1 MSTLREQVVFLWTRL
16 RRQRPAL
23 VLLALLV
30 AGGAA
35 ASLAGPVLLSQY
47 INDTEVGLTT
57 QITLAASLYL
67 LTAFALPVLSVGE
80 SWLATL
86 IAWRSTNQLRLEL
99 FRHCLEQ
106 DLDLLE
112 RQPPGA
118 LITRIDGDVDMLA
131 EFLST
136 FVVRLVTSALILAGV
151 LVVLARIDWRLGVLM
166 AVFIVLCAVALQ
178 APRGP
183 AQRLWHAHRSAS
195 ADEFGTA
202 EELLG
207 GTDDVR
213 ANGATGW
220 AIETYVRRGWAT
232 YTAGRRAQFLASAS
246 WASAQILYGWAT
258 AACLVVATWLFDR
271 HALTVGTVYLVFA
284 YAGAIQTP
292 LQAVSRQLQLLQTAG
307 AALART
313 RELLAER
320 PRVSWPEVS
329 RPVPEGPVEIR
340 VESVGYRYPDSAETL
355 RDVSF
360 RVAPG
365 RRVGV
370 VGRTG
375 SGKTTVAR
383 LLLRFQDPDRGA
395 VRLNGVD
402 LRQAGRDQLRRLV
415 AYVPQEVQLLHA
427 SVRDNLTLFGRSASD
442 RRLLEVLD
450 SVGLSDWLASLPQG
464 LDTPLAPGGRDLSAG
479 QAQLLAAA
487 RAFLVDPGLLVLDEA
502 SSRIDP
508 ATERRLQAAFDRL
521 FEGRTAFI
529 IAHRL
534 ATVRHVD
541 DILVLDRG
549 RVVEF
554 GPREE
559 LEGDPGSRFAAILR
573 GER

>member
-1 MSTLREQVVFLWTRL
+1 
-16 RRQRPAL
+16 
-23 VLLALLV
+23 V

-35 ASLAGPVLLSQY
+35 ASLAGPIVLSEY
-47 INDTEVGLTT
+47 INDIGRPLSA
-57 QITLAASLYL
+57 QITIAAILYL
-67 LTAFALPVLSVGE
+67 ITASALPVLSVGE

-86 IAWRSTNQLRLEL
+86 VAWRSTNQLRLEL

-136 FVVRLVTSALILAGV
+136 FVVRLVTSALVLAGV
-151 LVVLARIDWRLGVLM
+151 LVVMARIDWRLGALM
-166 AVFIVLCAVALQ
+166 AAFIVLCAVALQ
-178 APRGP
+178 APRRP
-183 AQRLWHAHRSAS
+183 SQRLWHAHRRAS
-195 ADEFGTA
+195 AEEFGTA

-213 ANGATGW
+213 SNGATIW

-232 YTAGRRAQFLASAS
+232 YTAGRRAQFLANSSFAG
-246 WASAQILYGWAT
+246 AQVLYGWAT

-284 YAGAIQTP
+284 YASAIQTP

-320 PRVSWPEVS
+320 PRVTWPEVA
-329 RPVPEGPVEIR
+329 RAMPEGPVEIR
-340 VESVGYRYPDSAETL
+340 VEGVAYRYPDSAETL
-355 RDVSF
+355 REVSF

-365 RRVGV
+365 RRLGV

-375 SGKTTVAR
+375 SGKTTLAR

-395 VRLNGVD
+395 VRLSGVD
-402 LRQAGRDQLRRLV
+402 LRQVGRAQLRQLV
-415 AYVPQEVQLLHA
+415 AYVPQDVQLLHA
-427 SVRDNLTLFGRSASD
+427 SVRDNLTLFRRSASD
-442 RRLLEVLD
+442 RRLIEVLD
-450 SVGLSDWLASLPQG
+450 TVGLSDWLTSLPEG
-464 LDTPLAPGGRDLSAG
+464 LDTALAPGGRDLSAG

-487 RAFLVDPGLLVLDEA
+487 RAFLVEPGLLVLDEA

-508 ATERRLQAAFDRL
+508 TSERRLQAAFDRL

-534 ATVRHVD
+534 GTVRHVD
-541 DILVLDRG
+541 DILVMDRG
-549 RVVEF
+549 RVIEF

-559 LEGDPGSRFAAILR
+559 LEGNPESRFATILR

>member
-1 MSTLREQVVFLWTRL
+1 MSTLRQQFLFLWARL
-16 RRQRPAL
+16 RHQPLA
-23 VLLALLV
+23 LALLGLLV
-30 AGGAA
+30 AAGAA
-35 ASLAGPVLLSQY
+35 ASLAGPVLLSAY
-47 INDTEVGLTT
+47 INDTEGGLTR
-57 QITLAASLYL
+57 QITVAAGLYL
-67 LTAFALPVLSVGE
+67 LTAFALPLLSIGE

-86 IAWRSTNQLRLEL
+86 VAWRSTNELRLEL

-136 FVVRLVTSALILAGV
+136 FVVRLLTSALILAGV
-151 LVVLARIDWRLGVLM
+151 LAVMARIDGRLGLVM
-166 AVFIVLCAVALQ
+166 AVFIVLCAAALQ
-178 APRGP
+178 APRGLS
-183 AQRLWHAHRSAS
+183 QRLWHAHRRAS

-202 EELLG
+202 EDLLG
-207 GTDDVR
+207 GADDVR
-213 ANGATGW
+213 ANGATAW
-220 AIETYVRRGWAT
+220 AVEAYVRRGWAT
-232 YTAGRRAQFLASAS
+232 YTAGRRAQLVANAS
-246 WASAQILYGWAT
+246 WASAQLLYGWAV
-258 AACLVVATWLFDR
+258 AACLLLATWLFDR

-307 AALART
+307 AALARI

-320 PRVSWPEVS
+320 ARVSWLASPRTIPDGAIEIDL
-329 RPVPEGPVEIR
+329 EG
-340 VESVGYRYPDSAETL
+340 VGFRYPGSAETL
-355 RDVSF
+355 RGVSF
-360 RVAPG
+360 HVTPG

-402 LRQAGRDQLRRLV
+402 LRQAGREQLRRLV

-427 SVRDNLTLFGRSASD
+427 SVRDNLTLFGASASD
-442 RRLLEVLD
+442 RRLREVLD
-450 SVGLSDWLASLPQG
+450 VVGLSDWFASLPAG

-508 ATERRLQAAFDRL
+508 ATERKLQAAFDRL
-521 FEGRTAFI
+521 CEGRTAFI

-534 ATVRHVD
+534 ATVRQVD
-541 DILVLDRG
+541 DVLVMERG

-554 GPREE
+554 GPRED
-559 LEGDPGSRFAAILR
+559 LERNPESRFAAILR